1 MSLTLTSKGNVMSR
15 RSIEVV
21 VHIDE
26 SLSQPDI
33 ADLESSLSEDHGI
46 EKVHINP
53 TRQHLMLIDFS
64 PEDVNSLQVLDYVK
78 NKGVHAE
85 LIGGI

>member
-1 MSLTLTSKGNVMSR
+1 MSR
-15 RSIEVV
+15 RNIEVI

-26 SLSQPDI
+26 SLSNPDI
-33 ADLESSLSEDHGI
+33 ADLESSLCEDYGI

>member
-1 MSLTLTSKGNVMSR
+1 MMSR
-15 RSIEVV
+15 QNVEII

-26 SLSQPDI
+26 ALSKPDI
-33 ADLESSLSEDHGI
+33 RELESSLCEDYGI

-53 TRQHLMLIDFS
+53 TRQHLMMVDFAPDS
-64 PEDVNSLQVLDYVK
+64 INSLQVLNYVK

>member
-1 MSLTLTSKGNVMSR
+1 MSR
-15 RSIEVV
+15 RNVEIV

-64 PEDVNSLQVLDYVK
+64 PEDVNSMQVLDYVK

>member
-1 MSLTLTSKGNVMSR
+1 MSR
-15 RSIEVV
+15 KNIEVI

-26 SLSQPDI
+26 SLSKPELT
-33 ADLESSLSEDHGI
+33 DLENSLCEDYGI
-46 EKVHINP
+46 EKAHVNP

-64 PEDVNSLQVLDYVK
+64 PEAVNSLQVLNYVK

>member
-1 MSLTLTSKGNVMSR
+1 MSR
-15 RSIEVV
+15 RNIEIVI
-21 VHIDE
+21 HIDE
-26 SLSQPDI
+26 SLSTPDI
-33 ADLESSLSEDHGI
+33 SDLEKSLCEDHGI

-64 PEDVNSLQVLDYVK
+64 PEDVNSSQVLDYVK

>member
-1 MSLTLTSKGNVMSR
+1 MSR
-15 RSIEVV
+15 RNVEII

-26 SLSQPDI
+26 SLSKPAI
-33 ADLESSLSEDHGI
+33 RELENSLCDDYGI
-46 EKVHINP
+46 EKVRINP
-53 TRQHLMLIDFS
+53 TRQHLMMVDFAPDS
-64 PEDVNSLQVLDYVK
+64 ISSVQVLNYVK

>member
-1 MSLTLTSKGNVMSR
+1 MSR
-15 RSIEVV
+15 RNVEIV

-26 SLSQPDI
+26 SLSTPDL
-33 ADLESSLSEDHGI
+33 ADLESSLCEDYGI

-64 PEDVNSLQVLDYVK
+64 PEDVNSMEVLAYVK

>member
-1 MSLTLTSKGNVMSR
+1 MSR
-15 RSIEVV
+15 KNVEIV

-26 SLSQPDI
+26 TLSQPDL
-33 ADLESSLSEDHGI
+33 DELECSLCDDYGI

-53 TRQHLMLIDFS
+53 TRRHLMLVDFS
-64 PEDVNSLQVLDYVK
+64 PENINSMQVLDYVK